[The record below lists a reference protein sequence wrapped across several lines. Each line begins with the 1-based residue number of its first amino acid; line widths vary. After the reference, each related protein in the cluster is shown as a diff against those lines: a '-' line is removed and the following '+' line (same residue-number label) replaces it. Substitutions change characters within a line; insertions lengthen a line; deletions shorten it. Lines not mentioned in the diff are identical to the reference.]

1 MIKLSDDSP
10 TNDGHRPD
18 SRDVH
23 KDNLIGT
30 PLRDAAVDPRD
41 TDFLAP
47 INAGQADPHGPEVVS
62 PEIHASQGVRPVKAG
77 KVHVDDPS
85 AQEAA
90 ETAHAVT
97 VQTDGATAVT
107 TEDGRPAG
115 NASREE
121 WEAYALANGKTP
133 EDLDGLGRD
142 GIRDQ
147 FKETTE

>member
-10 TNDGHRPD
+10 IEDGRPD

-47 INAGQADPHGPEVVS
+47 INAGKADPHGPDVVS
-62 PEIHASQGVRPVKAG
+62 PEIHASQGVRPVKPG
-77 KVHVDDPS
+77 EVHVDDPS

-90 ETAHAVT
+90 ETAHAVK
-97 VQTDGATAVT
+97 VQNADPAG
-107 TEDGRPAG
+107 ERPSG
-115 NASREE
+115 NASKADWAE
-121 WEAYALANGKTP
+121 YALANGKTT

-142 GIRDQ
+142 QIRDL
-147 FKETTE
+147 FPEPTE